1 MGSPQP
7 VARLLP
13 RFVLLSFLF
22 LLFYVMGSL
31 FVAIPETAGPGL
43 TGPETP
49 VSEPGLVSPTSG
61 LLIITLVNLLIIIP
75 VIQTSRWGGWKL
87 ALLLALSYY
96 GAATFVVQL
105 ESWYF
110 LTFATSTVDAQTL
123 PGLFLMG
130 IPPAFFFIP
139 LAVGILGK
147 NSASVDP
154 TPNPAMVMPIRQGL
168 WKLIAVVA
176 GYLLLYWLAGYYIAW
191 QNPVLR
197 AFYGQPGPALPFLE
211 HTIYT
216 LCNSRLFVLQIGRA
230 LLYVLCMVPVIRG
243 SKLNP
248 WWKALL
254 VGAYLS
260 LPQNIALILE
270 NPLMPSASVRLT
282 HLIETTTSNFVWGL
296 FMVWLLHRKHHSCGD
311 LFGAR
316 PFSSDHTR

>member
-31 FVAIPETAGPGL
+31 FVAIPETAGSGL

-123 PGLFLMG
+123 PGRSLVESITGRRLPKLTAEHCVDFRKSLDAQRLCAPDPPDRDHHLKFCLGPLHGLALAPETSFL
-130 IPPAFFFIP
+130 
-139 LAVGILGK
+139 
-147 NSASVDP
+147 
-154 TPNPAMVMPIRQGL
+154 R
-168 WKLIAVVA
+168 
-176 GYLLLYWLAGYYIAW
+176 
-191 QNPVLR
+191 
-197 AFYGQPGPALPFLE
+197 
-211 HTIYT
+211 
-216 LCNSRLFVLQIGRA
+216 
-230 LLYVLCMVPVIRG
+230 
-243 SKLNP
+243 
-248 WWKALL
+248 
-254 VGAYLS
+254 
-260 LPQNIALILE
+260 
-270 NPLMPSASVRLT
+270 
-282 HLIETTTSNFVWGL
+282 
-296 FMVWLLHRKHHSCGD
+296 
-311 LFGAR
+311 
-316 PFSSDHTR
+316 